1 MFGMTDSAIYSL
13 VSNRGIP
20 KKSLGGSRALYSRK
34 HIYAA
39 KHAGI
44 DFKKEY
50 YKAEEVMLLM
60 GINRNQLHNRL
71 RRRNI
76 RRLTVNRTLWINK
89 KDFNETYGDLEQ
101 DGI

>member
-1 MFGMTDSAIYSL
+1 
-13 VSNRGIP
+13 
-20 KKSLGGSRALYSRK
+20 
-34 HIYAA
+34 
-39 KHAGI
+39 
-44 DFKKEY
+44 
-50 YKAEEVMLLM
+50 M